1 MKVGHYLEFI
11 QIKKKKIHIEKSSA
25 LHLKELLELIK
36 KKVRM
41 WKIQCSIGSH
51 CHRPIAIERIIR
63 NFVPD
68 QS

>member
-36 KKVRM
+36 KKSENVENPM
-41 WKIQCSIGSH
+41 LYW
-51 CHRPIAIERIIR
+51 
-63 NFVPD
+63 VPLP
-68 QS
+68 